1 MTWIILLF
9 ALGIGLIA
17 VEVIIPGGII
27 GTIGGLLMFAG
38 CVMSF
43 TEFGTIGGML
53 AVGVALLLTAIAL
66 FIEFRVLPNTRIGK
80 RAFLTS
86 EITSEITGVSAAFGN
101 EALALVGKSAE
112 ALTMLS
118 PSGYVMIDGTRYEAF
133 CQSGQAPAGSA
144 LEVTGADNFRLIVSL
159 SNPN

>member
-1 MTWIILLF
+1 MTWIVLLF

-17 VEVIIPGGII
+17 MEVIIPGGII
-27 GTIGGLLMFAG
+27 GTVGGLMMFAG
-38 CVMSF
+38 CVLAFMD
-43 TEFGTIGGML
+43 FGSVGGL
-53 AVGVALLLTAIAL
+53 VAVAVAILLSAIAL
-66 FIEFRVLPNTRIGK
+66 YIEFRVIPRTRIGK

-86 EITSEITGVSAAFGN
+86 EITAVSSAFGS
-101 EALALVGKSAE
+101 EALALVGKPAE

-133 CQSGQAPAGSA
+133 SQSGQVPAGAA
-144 LEVTGADNFRLIVSL
+144 LQVTGADNFRLIVSL